1 MYMTYL
7 SISETLKQQRE
18 KANFSQ
24 EDLAQF
30 FGTDAA
36 LIEKWESG
44 LTEPT
49 LSEALVLSKLYG
61 CSLDDL
67 LSQIDTRKMIPE
79 KMLDS
84 YECILLKN
92 QMSRR
97 WYD

>member
-1 MYMTYL
+1 MTYL

-18 KANFSQ
+18 KTNLSQ

-30 FGTDAA
+30 FGADTA
-36 LIEKWESG
+36 LIENWESG

-49 LSEALVLSKLYG
+49 LSEALILSKLYG
-61 CSLDDL
+61 CPLEDL
-67 LSQIDTRKMIPE
+67 FSNIDIWKMIPE

-84 YECILLKN
+84 YDRMLLKN
-92 QMSRR
+92 RMSRR